1 MQVAHYRQTSENSD
15 VRFTVHDPDTVCLFK
30 HAQIAPGS
38 KVDISS
44 GVRSGKHTHT
54 QKKGEKKTRKL
65 AAN

>member
-44 GVRSGKHTHT
+44 SVRSGKHT

-65 AAN
+65 AAI